1 MGIILKQK
9 SSNSFEERKEI
20 KAMDSRRKKSTSKMC
35 KKVNKW
41 IDSYCEGHIK
51 KEIKEEIDRHLTEC
65 PSCQELRKCWEQVLS
80 VLSSYKETE
89 LELPGDFS
97 QKLHSRLLS
106 IEERNEKL
114 SIIEKIRDVVDN
126 LRYSVKVYRYIP
138 VIVSLLI
145 IGIGIN
151 KLYRLY
157 KYDIEYRDIYNRYV
171 KLISSGGRE
180 VLPSRVEVNRIVILN
195 FNVYAKKDIDDLTLK
210 IHLPEGLTFAG
221 NGEVEKYNNT
231 IVWKGGVKKGKNTI
245 PVRVKVVKKG
255 YWEIK
260 MQAQKGDRIEE
271 FRKPLNV
278 T

>member
-1 MGIILKQK
+1 
-9 SSNSFEERKEI
+9 
-20 KAMDSRRKKSTSKMC
+20 
-35 KKVNKW
+35 
-41 IDSYCEGHIK
+41 
-51 KEIKEEIDRHLTEC
+51 
-65 PSCQELRKCWEQVLS
+65 
-80 VLSSYKETE
+80 
-89 LELPGDFS
+89 LPRDFS
-97 QKLHSRLLS
+97 QKLHLRLLS
-106 IEERNEKL
+106 IEEKNEKF

-157 KYDIEYRDIYNRYV
+157 KYDIGYRDIYNRYV